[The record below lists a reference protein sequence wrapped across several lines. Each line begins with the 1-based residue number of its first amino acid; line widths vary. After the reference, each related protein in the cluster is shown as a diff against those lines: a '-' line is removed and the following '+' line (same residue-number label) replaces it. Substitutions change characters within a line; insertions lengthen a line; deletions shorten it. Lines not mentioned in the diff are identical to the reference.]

1 MLKVLVG
8 ITNGVSLYANPEA
21 RQITAG
27 LLRAQGEAVALT
39 VEDEERETPQNRIN
53 EVLKSDQ

>member
-1 MLKVLVG
+1 MLRLLLCIVIVLF
-8 ITNGVSLYANPEA
+8 IYANPEA

-27 LLRAQGEAVALT
+27 LLRAQGEAVAPT
-39 VEDEERETPQNRIN
+39 VEDEERKTPQNRIN